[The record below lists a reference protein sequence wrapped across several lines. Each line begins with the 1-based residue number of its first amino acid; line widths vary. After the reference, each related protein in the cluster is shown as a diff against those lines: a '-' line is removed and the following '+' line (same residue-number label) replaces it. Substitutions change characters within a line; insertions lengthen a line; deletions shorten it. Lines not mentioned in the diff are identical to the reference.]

1 MKKAG
6 LFVSLLLLLAACN
19 QQDSPA
25 AETPS
30 DTTSKP
36 GKLSTEPVRDCYAW
50 IKGKDSIYFSLDLG
64 TGIRNGR
71 LVYAWAEKDRNEGVW
86 KGTIDENV
94 LAGWYTFNSEGRQ
107 SVRQVAWKVVGNSL
121 WPASG
126 PVKQQQDTFYFSDPV
141 HLQFDSTQAWQ
152 QVPCDR

>member
-6 LFVSLLLLLAACN
+6 LFVSLLILSVACN
-19 QQDSPA
+19 QQDAPSA
-25 AETPS
+25 GTSS
-30 DTTSKP
+30 DTTSAP
-36 GKLSTEPVRDCYAW
+36 GKPDALPAKDCYAW
-50 IKGKDSIYFSLDLG
+50 TAGKDSIYFSLDGG

-86 KGTIDENV
+86 KGTIDENI

-107 SVRQVAWKVVGNSL
+107 SVRQVAWKVVGNTL
-121 WPASG
+121 WPAFG
-126 PVKQQQDTFYFSDPV
+126 PVKQQQDTFYFTDPV

-152 QVPCDR
+152 QVACDK